1 MLVLQLIR
9 LGLQLVVFGLYLAE
23 PVCPLA
29 ALYVYGKGQ
38 LAVLALEI
46 LHLGELLA
54 VLVRD
59 GILGGYEY
67 MQHTAVALG
76 YIQNGVAAVK
86 LLGLLIGLVIL
97 GVLVV
102 SILLGL

>member
-1 MLVLQLIR
+1 
-9 LGLQLVVFGLYLAE
+9 
-23 PVCPLA
+23 
-29 ALYVYGKGQ
+29 
-38 LAVLALEI
+38 
-46 LHLGELLA
+46 
-54 VLVRD
+54 
-59 GILGGYEY
+59 

-102 SILLGL
+102 SLLLGL